1 MFTFPDYLKPLKII
15 GHKHKFTLQL
25 NCFIFIKY
33 LRYAGI
39 TMNKQLSALNL
50 MILGVAVVSSLFSSI
65 VIADKNQFGIYIGY
79 YQESS
84 KNNPEDP
91 MPGSFYINIP
101 ETSKDFSGAMAFTFV
116 GCQSHNVG
124 HVNGTK
130 TDSKISGT
138 WDGNVDGSI
147 QKGKFSGAFD
157 EKTQSY
163 TGTYTNDGGK
173 QFKDLRPCIQYYI
186 AAEGTFVL
194 AQAGGHAPSD
204 FIATISNDRII
215 WPALSQAYYF
225 LISVFDVK
233 KAKQG
238 DFDSVVHQ
246 EIIRSSG
253 NNVANLPSRS
263 LIKNNN
269 YIVSVSGFSA
279 DGKQMGYSSSELFYK

>member
-1 MFTFPDYLKPLKII
+1 
-15 GHKHKFTLQL
+15 
-25 NCFIFIKY
+25 
-33 LRYAGI
+33 
-39 TMNKQLSALNL
+39 MNKQLSTLNL
-50 MILGVAVVSSLFSSI
+50 LILGVAVVSTLLSNLAF
-65 VIADKNQFGIYIGY
+65 AEKNQSGLYIGY

-116 GCQSHNVG
+116 GCQNHNVG

-130 TDSKISGT
+130 TNSKISGT

-147 QKGKFSGAFD
+147 QKGKFSGVFD
-157 EKTQSY
+157 EKAQAYS
-163 TGTYTNDGGK
+163 GTYTNDGGK
-173 QFKDLRPCIQYYI
+173 QFKDLRPCIQYFI

-204 FIATISNDRII
+204 FIITTSNDSIK
-215 WPALSQAYYF
+215 WPALPQAYYF
-225 LISVFDVK
+225 LISVFDEK

-253 NNVANLPSRS
+253 NNVATLPSSS
-263 LIKNNN
+263 LIKNNT

-279 DGKQMGYSSSELFYK
+279 DGKQMGYSNSQYLYK